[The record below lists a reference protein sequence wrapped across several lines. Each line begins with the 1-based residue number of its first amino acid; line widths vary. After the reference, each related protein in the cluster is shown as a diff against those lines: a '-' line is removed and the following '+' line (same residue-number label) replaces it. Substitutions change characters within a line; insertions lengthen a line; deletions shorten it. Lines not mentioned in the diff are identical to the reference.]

1 LYVRKK
7 SEPALG
13 AFLGEELH
21 RDRTLSLH
29 EPAGA
34 RAESSAE
41 APSKLDL
48 AGIYAAQKDFV
59 WLTLQRMG
67 VRRPDL
73 EDVFQDVFVIAHKRL
88 HTYDPQAKLSA
99 WLYGICLRSLAAHR
113 RRAFRRR
120 ERAGDVAADVAVP
133 GSEHWHAQL
142 EAPDAT
148 LHQLERHAT
157 LNQLLDSLDPEHRM
171 VVVLFEV
178 EEESCAHIS
187 ELIGVPVGTVHS
199 RLHTA
204 RKKLAQAAVR
214 LRLQKGAP

>member
-1 LYVRKK
+1 V
-7 SEPALG
+7 
-13 AFLGEELH
+13 
-21 RDRTLSLH
+21 
-29 EPAGA
+29 
-34 RAESSAE
+34 ESSAE
-41 APSKLDL
+41 APGKLDL
-48 AGIYAAQKDFV
+48 ARIYAGQKDFV

-88 HTYDPQAKLSA
+88 HTYDPEAKLSA

-120 ERAGDVAADVAVP
+120 ERAGDVDVSVAPP
-133 GSEHWHAQL
+133 GTEHWHAQVA
-142 EAPDAT
+142 APDVGVQ
-148 LHQLERHAT
+148 QLQRQAT
-157 LNQLLDSLDPEHRM
+157 LNELLDTLDPEHRM
-171 VVVLFEV
+171 VVVMFEV
-178 EEESCAHIS
+178 EEQSCAHIA

-204 RKKLAQAAVR
+204 RRKLAQAAGR

>member
-1 LYVRKK
+1 M
-7 SEPALG
+7 
-13 AFLGEELH
+13 H

-29 EPAGA
+29 GPAGA
-34 RAESSAE
+34 PVESSAE

-48 AGIYAAQKDFV
+48 AGIYAGQKDFV

-88 HTYDPQAKLSA
+88 HTYDPDAKLSA

-120 ERAGDVAADVAVP
+120 ERAGEVDVSVAAP
-133 GSEHWHAQL
+133 GAEHWHAQVD
-142 EAPDAT
+142 APDAT
-148 LHQLERHAT
+148 VHQRERQAT
-157 LNQLLDSLDPEHRM
+157 LDELLDTLDPEHR
-171 VVVLFEV
+171 VVVVMFEV
-178 EEESCAHIS
+178 EEQSCAHIS
-187 ELIGVPVGTVHS
+187 ELLGVPVGTVHS

-204 RKKLAQAAVR
+204 RKKLAQAAGR

>member
-1 LYVRKK
+1 V
-7 SEPALG
+7 
-13 AFLGEELH
+13 
-21 RDRTLSLH
+21 
-29 EPAGA
+29 
-34 RAESSAE
+34 ESSAE
-41 APSKLDL
+41 APGKLDL
-48 AGIYAAQKDFV
+48 ARIYAGQKDFV

-120 ERAGDVAADVAVP
+120 ERAGDVDVSVAPP
-133 GSEHWHAQL
+133 GTEHWHAQVA
-142 EAPDAT
+142 APDAT
-148 LHQLERHAT
+148 VHQLERQAT
-157 LNQLLDSLDPEHRM
+157 LDELLDTLDPEHRM
-171 VVVLFEV
+171 VVVMFEV
-178 EEESCAHIS
+178 EEQSCAHIA

-204 RKKLAQAAVR
+204 RRKLAQAAGR
-214 LRLQKGAP
+214 LRLQKGAS